1 MSGSN
6 GNGQEQV
13 PEVSQPKKR
22 AFLAAYASLGAITKA
37 AQVAGINRRSH
48 YNWHEEEGPDG
59 DAYRMAF
66 EDARASACDSLE
78 VEARRRA
85 MSGVDKPVY
94 YQGERVDTLK
104 EYSDTLLIFL
114 LKGAMPEKYRENAR
128 IEHTGR
134 DGGPIVL
141 SAVSLSDDELESI
154 ASGGRQR
161 IVGPPPGA
169 NGTS

>member
-1 MSGSN
+1 
-6 GNGQEQV
+6 
-13 PEVSQPKKR
+13 
-22 AFLAAYASLGAITKA
+22 LGAITKA

-85 MSGVDKPVY
+85 MHGVPRSVY
-94 YQGERVDTLK
+94 YKGKKIETIK
-104 EYSDTLLIFL
+104 EFSDTLLIFL
-114 LKGAMPEKYRENAR
+114 MKGAMPEKYRDNAR

-134 DGGPIVL
+134 DGGPIRL
-141 SAVSLSDDELESI
+141 AAETLSDDELTNI